1 MNNKRLVRL
10 ILALLALVMLAAC
23 ATPPPKPVSASAEEL
38 DYRIGP
44 GDGLRIHVRNNPD
57 LSMSVPV
64 RPDGNISIPL
74 VEQMTAAGKTP
85 TALADDLETSLS
97 AYIRDPLVTVIV
109 TSFVGTYE
117 DQVRVVGEAAQPQ
130 SMPYRRGMTL
140 LDVMI
145 NVGGLTQFAAGN
157 RARLVREI
165 DGQQK
170 TYGLQLQGLL
180 GGDIA
185 SNVAMQPGDVVII
198 PRTMF

>member
-1 MNNKRLVRL
+1 MNIEGLFRSAVVVLM
-10 ILALLALVMLAAC
+10 LALLAAC
-23 ATPPPKPVSASAEEL
+23 ATPPPQPTMASAGATE
-38 DYRIGP
+38 YRIGP
-44 GDGLRIHVRNNPD
+44 GDGLRIYVRNNPD

-74 VEQMTAAGKTP
+74 VEQMKAAGKTP
-85 TALADDLETSLS
+85 TALADDLESSLS
-97 AYIRDPLVTVIV
+97 AYIREPLVTVIV

-117 DQVRVVGEAAQPQ
+117 DQVRVVGEAARPQ
-130 SMPYRRGMTL
+130 SMPYRSGMTL

-157 RARLVREI
+157 RARLVREVE
-165 DGQQK
+165 GQKQ
-170 TYGLQLQGLL
+170 TYGLQLQALL

>member
-1 MNNKRLVRL
+1 MNSKAMFRLVL
-10 ILALLALVMLAAC
+10 SALVLVVLVAC
-23 ATPPPKPVSASAEEL
+23 ATPPPQPIGAATQTT

-44 GDGLRIHVRNNPD
+44 GDGLRIHVRNNAD

-74 VEQMTAAGKTP
+74 VEQMAAAGKSP
-85 TALADDLETSLS
+85 TQLADDLETALS
-97 AYIRDPLVTVIV
+97 EYIRDPLVTVIV

-117 DQVRVVGEAAQPQ
+117 DQVRVVGEAARPQ

-157 RARLVREI
+157 RARLVRET
-165 DGQQK
+165 DGEQK
-170 TYGLQLQGLL
+170 TYGIQLQGLL
-180 GGDIA
+180 GGDID
-185 SNVAMQPGDVVII
+185 STVAMQPGDVVII
-198 PRTMF
+198 PRTMV